1 MDPLS
6 PWTYARRNARK
17 ILPTIVILTFVV
29 ALVVVILTLLSG
41 LKDSTLLYTR
51 EFDRWS
57 VLFPKKDT
65 RVPPE
70 AREKILAHPAVERL
84 VDSRNCFM
92 RVKTLIGPVPYQLR
106 AAKAAEMPYLM
117 ELAGATL
124 ASGRLPAPGTSE
136 VALHDNLMKANGWV
150 LGREFGMEVDDKD
163 WMPGRFKV
171 VGTLDGPTP
180 MGLASA
186 EYLSNPLM
194 YAFSAKLWERIL
206 VVAKPGRTA
215 EMNAWLRG
223 LPDVK
228 VYDKSQAVEDVS
240 EGFDRILLILN
251 FVSVTLIVVV
261 SVVVGMIQAIFFGE
275 RMGEFAILLAIG
287 HPRRRLL
294 RKVSLETAGLMGL
307 SWLAGSGLAL
317 ATLAAFRAS
326 VLAPMGVDIPL
337 FQPAAAAVSLSL
349 PVVAHLFATVT
360 VTRRLRALDPV
371 TIIERRG

>member
-1 MDPLS
+1 MEPLS
-6 PWTYARRNARK
+6 PWTYATRNARK

-29 ALVVVILTLLSG
+29 TLVILILTLLSG
-41 LKDSTLLYTR
+41 LKDSTLVYTR

-57 VLFPKKDT
+57 VVFPKKDT
-65 RVPPE
+65 RVSKE
-70 AREKILAHPAVERL
+70 IRERILACPAVERL
-84 VDSRNCFM
+84 IDSRNCFM

-106 AAKAAEMPYLM
+106 AAKEAEMPYLL
-117 ELAGATL
+117 ELAGAKL
-124 ASGRLPAPGTSE
+124 KEGRLPAAGTSE
-136 VALHDNLMKANGWV
+136 VALHENLMKANGWS

-163 WMPGRFKV
+163 WMPGRFRV
-171 VGTLDGPTP
+171 VGVLEGPVP
-180 MGLASA
+180 LGLSSA
-186 EYLSNPLM
+186 EYLSNPLI
-194 YAFSAKLWERIL
+194 YAFSAKLWERLL
-206 VVAKPGRTA
+206 VVAKEGRA
-215 EMNAWLRG
+215 GEMNHWLRG

-228 VYDKSQAVEDVS
+228 VYDKIQAVEDVS

-251 FVSVTLIVVV
+251 FVSITLIVVV

-294 RKVSLETAGLMGL
+294 RKVSLETAGLMAV
-307 SWLAGSGLAL
+307 SWAAGAGLAL
-317 ATLAAFRAS
+317 AVLAAFRAL

-337 FQPAAAAVSLSL
+337 VQPLAAAVSLSL